1 MINLSKEI
9 IYFFQ
14 NQEFAIVSSLD
25 KSGCIHC
32 SAKGIAEIEPEGK
45 VYLIDL
51 YHAHTFRNLKNNPTV
66 SITAINSHQF
76 IGYTLKGKA
85 NIIERKQ
92 IASHII
98 EKWKEKLIQRISKRV
113 IKNIKVDKSG
123 SHQPEVNFPNPK
135 HLIVATI
142 ESIVDLAPAHLKQ
155 NF

>member
-25 KSGCIHC
+25 KNGCIHC
-32 SAKGIAEIEPEGK
+32 SAKGVAGIEPEGK

-51 YHAHTFRNLKNNPTV
+51 YLAHTFRNLKNNPTI
-66 SITAINSHQF
+66 SITAIDSHQF

-85 NIIERKQ
+85 NIIERGE

-98 EKWKEKLIQRISKRV
+98 EKWKKKLIQRISKRV
-113 IKNIKVDKSG
+113 LKNIKVDRSS
-123 SHQPEVNFPNPK
+123 SHQPEANFPNPK
-135 HLIVATI
+135 YLIEATI
-142 ESIVDLAPAHLKQ
+142 ESIVDLAPTHLKQ
-155 NF
+155 NL